1 MLVFTDQNFENEVLK
16 SKKPVLTDFWAPWCA
31 PCLMITPILEEIA
44 NEFKEKIKISK
55 VNVDENPQ
63 VASEYKINAIPALF
77 IFKDGK
83 VIEKML
89 GLQPKE
95 NLVNKLNPLI

>member
-44 NEFKEKIKISK
+44 NEFKEKIKIGK
-55 VNVDENPQ
+55 VNVEENPQ

-83 VIEKML
+83 VIERML